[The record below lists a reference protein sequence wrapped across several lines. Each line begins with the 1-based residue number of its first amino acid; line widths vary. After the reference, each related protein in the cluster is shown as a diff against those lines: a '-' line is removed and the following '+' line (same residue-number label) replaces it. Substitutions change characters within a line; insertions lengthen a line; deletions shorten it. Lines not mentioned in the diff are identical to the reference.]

1 MVYMAEHREK
11 EGMRQVLGLQSPITE
26 DPVDHMWGFAEING
40 KSLRVREESQE
51 PLISFTV

>member
-1 MVYMAEHREK
+1 MAEHREE
-11 EGMRQVLGLQSPITE
+11 EGMRQVMGLQSPITE
-26 DPVDHMWGFAEING
+26 DPVDHMCGFAEING